1 VASPRLT
8 RALIDN
14 SAFAGVMRCY
24 RPDVDVHSKFLRNYP
39 EHREIDEASLGDF
52 LTALCIYQELLIES
66 SSGWNDADLRTRH
79 VSGEGW
85 VDSLKK
91 LLPKEVSIL
100 IKNTYFSD
108 ALTTEGEAMEKAYDI
123 MTSPLKENILADPGP
138 KLPAVYYAK
147 DYIYR
152 EPFEQ
157 LNQENGSKLTRDD
170 LVLAMF
176 LHRGLL
182 LQSIAHGDNCVYLP
196 YQFRGKL
203 LSKLPPMTWARGTF
217 KDFATRLPLSQGS
230 RPSETDTIRTLN
242 EFYYSLLQAVTWT
255 TYSSEVPFIGSAIL
269 AAARGDAAE
278 AIKIAMD
285 YRRKGGL
292 RTALGELDRAI
303 KQVDRPKF
311 DSLLA
316 QYRSEL
322 TAAAQHFGLQVDSP
336 KHKTF
341 YELAICWMPKEIKAA
356 VKAAASILPPSLQRW
371 AYKASSTLIT
381 KSPLQMLFVQHVS
394 DIRAREV

>member
-1 VASPRLT
+1 VASSRLT

-24 RPDVDVHSKFLRNYP
+24 RPDVDVHRRFLRNYP
-39 EHREIDEASLGDF
+39 EHREIDAASLGDF

-66 SSGWNDADLRTRH
+66 SSGWNDANLEAPGD
-79 VSGEGW
+79 GGW
-85 VDSLKK
+85 VESLKK
-91 LLPKEVSIL
+91 LLPKEVSVL
-100 IKNTYFSD
+100 IKNTYLLES
-108 ALTTEGEAMEKAYDI
+108 LTSEEEAMEKAYDV
-123 MTSPLKENILADPGP
+123 MTSPLKESILAGP
-138 KLPAVYYAK
+138 VPQLPAVYYAK

-157 LNQENGSKLTRDD
+157 LDRENGSKLTPRD

-182 LQSIAHGDNCVYLP
+182 LQSVAHGNNCVYLP

-217 KDFATRLPLSQGS
+217 KDYLTRLPLSHGD
-230 RPSETDTIRTLN
+230 RPSETDTLRALN

-255 TYSSEVPFIGSAIL
+255 TYSSDVPFIGAAIL
-269 AAARGDAAE
+269 AAARGDAGE
-278 AIKIAMD
+278 AIRIAMD

-292 RTALGELDRAI
+292 RKALGELDRAI
-303 KQVDRPKF
+303 RHSDRPKF
-311 DSLLA
+311 DSLLT

-322 TAAAQHFGLQVDSP
+322 TAAAQHFGLQIDSP

-341 YELAICWMPKEIKAA
+341 YELAICWMPKEISTA
-356 VKAAASILPPSLQRW
+356 VKAAATILPANLQRW

-394 DIRAREV
+394 DIREA